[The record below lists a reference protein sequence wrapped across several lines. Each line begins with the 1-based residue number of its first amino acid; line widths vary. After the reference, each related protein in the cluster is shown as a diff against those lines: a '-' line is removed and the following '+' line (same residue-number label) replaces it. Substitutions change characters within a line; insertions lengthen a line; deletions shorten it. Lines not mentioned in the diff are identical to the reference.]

1 MTPKAYEQEP
11 TRSSQRLPKHLVW
24 HHLRTGGELCG
35 RRFRGR
41 RTGVTGASAFQLQ
54 RPTAFLEQCYR
65 YPTQGVRSDSAWI
78 LDTAHS
84 RHQLF
89 NPLRIQWKVRKFID
103 PSQPH
108 VRCAR
113 YVLWLPGSEK
123 HADERTWI
131 GGRFREQYYWDS
143 FWIVEGLIESQLFD
157 IVNATLQNFMDELQ
171 NFGFIPN
178 GGRIY
183 CM

>member
-1 MTPKAYEQEP
+1 MRTERSQADRTVIILLTHSCFKPSTSPIFTPTTRLSQTRYTIFRVFLALETLMMMTSKAYEQEP
-11 TRSSQRLPKHLVW
+11 TRSSQRLPKHLVG

-65 YPTQGVRSDSAWI
+65 YPTQGVRSDRAWF

-89 NPLRIQWKVRKFID
+89 NSLRI
-103 PSQPH
+103 
-108 VRCAR
+108 
-113 YVLWLPGSEK
+113 
-123 HADERTWI
+123 
-131 GGRFREQYYWDS
+131 
-143 FWIVEGLIESQLFD
+143 
-157 IVNATLQNFMDELQ
+157 
-171 NFGFIPN
+171 
-178 GGRIY
+178 
-183 CM
+183 